1 MCSSSACR
9 SLLLQLVNQHHPQQ
23 LDPGSEKH
31 GTPQLGFQWL
41 QVQRPIKCFFFFFLC
56 SYHRSTKNF
65 FPLLSFPSI
74 MPL

>member
-9 SLLLQLVNQHHPQQ
+9 SSLLQLVNQHHPQQ

-41 QVQRPIKCFFFFFLC
+41 QVQRPIKCFLC
-56 SYHRSTKNF
+56 VCVFIS
-65 FPLLSFPSI
+65 
-74 MPL
+74 